1 MIGYARFLRSIKRS
15 DKISEKFS
23 LLSVTLAPKPN
34 LMDCVE
40 LEESRDD
47 SGLWISYA
55 FWPSEMAQKHFI
67 YKNKF
72 GQKSHMRFCCLVCF
86 RDGWRGWFVG
96 WGMSSLERGKSWLGE
111 IQMSLAA
118 EWQESWESHILI
130 HFVLCKITL

>member
-1 MIGYARFLRSIKRS
+1 MIGYTRFLRSIKRS

-67 YKNKF
+67 YKT
-72 GQKSHMRFCCLVCF
+72 
-86 RDGWRGWFVG
+86 
-96 WGMSSLERGKSWLGE
+96 
-111 IQMSLAA
+111 SLAR
-118 EWQESWESHILI
+118 SHIWD
-130 HFVLCKITL
+130 FVVSCASGTDGEDGL

>member
-1 MIGYARFLRSIKRS
+1 MIGYTRFLRSIKRS
-15 DKISEKFS
+15 DKISDKFS
-23 LLSVTLAPKPN
+23 LLSVTLAQKPN

-47 SGLWISYA
+47 SGLWMAYA
-55 FWPSEMAQKHFI
+55 FWPSEMAQ
-67 YKNKF
+67 NKF
-72 GQKSHMRFCCLVCF
+72 GQKSHMRLCCLVFF
-86 RDGWRGWFVG
+86 REGWRGWFVG